1 MGAMGAPHFT
11 TSSHS
16 PSFVCSIK
24 VQELPPISRTILL
37 KIGTLVRLRQENS
50 TRLHQRHRTS
60 RFIPNNTAR
69 SHCLPVH
76 IERPYSNRAS
86 PSRASNKCASILTST
101 LPINPIP
108 VRATESGDQKQPI
121 LNLKC
126 HNARGNIGRS
136 NCRRRLRTH
145 QLSHFQRGFVRKI
158 YGMEGWSWLDS
169 RRCNGSYFSP
179 QDRCG

>member
-1 MGAMGAPHFT
+1 MGAAPHFT
-11 TSSHS
+11 WGSHS

-37 KIGTLVRLRQENS
+37 KIGTLSLSPRP
-50 TRLHQRHRTS
+50 HRTS
-60 RFIPNNTAR
+60 ILESSVP
-69 SHCLPVH
+69 
-76 IERPYSNRAS
+76 ISN
-86 PSRASNKCASILTST
+86 L
-101 LPINPIP
+101 
-108 VRATESGDQKQPI
+108 Q
-121 LNLKC
+121 C